1 MKDKGTALGIFNASV
16 TIADR
21 SKDIKTTNKGEY
33 WRLLLPGNYTV
44 TVEAEGYLSKQV
56 DIVVAGNQVGIINFD
71 MQRDQEWKNTANSL
85 CYSDLCFLFL
95 IFYQLIYVN

>member
-1 MKDKGTALGIFNASV
+1 MKDKGTAAGIFNASV

-21 SKDIKTTNKGEY
+21 CKDIKTTSKGEY

-44 TVEAEGYLSKQV
+44 TVKAKGYLSKQV
-56 DIVVAGNQVGIINFD
+56 DVDVAGDRVGIINFD
-71 MQRDQEWKNTANSL
+71 MEKDPEWKNTASAL
-85 CYSDLCFLFL
+85 SYSNLIFLVL

>member
-1 MKDKGTALGIFNASV
+1 MKDKGTAAGIFSASV

-21 SKDIKTTNKGEY
+21 SKNIKTTRKGEY

-56 DIVVAGNQVGIINFD
+56 DVAVAGNQVGIINFD
-71 MQRDQEWKNTANSL
+71 MERDPEWKNTANTL
-85 CYSDLCFLFL
+85 CYSNLFFLVMM
-95 IFYQLIYVN
+95 FYQLIYAN